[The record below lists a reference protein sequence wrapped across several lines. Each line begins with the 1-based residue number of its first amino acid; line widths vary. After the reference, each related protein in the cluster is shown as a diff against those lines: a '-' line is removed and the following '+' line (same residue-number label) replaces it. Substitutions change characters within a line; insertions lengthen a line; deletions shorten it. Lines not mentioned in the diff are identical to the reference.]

1 MSVFQKLW
9 RSNIESTTKS
19 TKVKVEEI
27 EGDQPLNPF
36 TEVLILQQHSDIIRQ
51 LHPVDDKRCVSI
63 GDDNL
68 AVVWDIQL
76 CVKLFVLSGHTR
88 PITSLLLLRS
98 SASYSGD
105 SDWLLTGSSDKSLK
119 VWDLDTGK
127 CLQTLTEHGASVKC
141 LLSINDDVFLSAGQS
156 LHLWSGAGKLLDCYH
171 RTEKEIEDIY
181 LLVHVCGQKDRVVA
195 ASGKQLGV
203 YQVNTRTADN
213 VIETGEVTFL
223 KNLPSHLEAIR
234 SLTNLSDQCF
244 ASGSLDGT
252 IVIWSSQTFLP
263 TCKLNTVDC
272 YQGKDHL
279 YPYSI
284 QHVLCLE
291 ERFLLAAIGSGFGL
305 FDISSKKLLCEKV
318 SAHFSKI
325 LHMTFVCDGAY
336 LATCSEDGSIRLWGY
351 SPHLNGSG
359 PEDKSDMDLRPIE
372 RFLDI
377 SCDQLRQCKDILPE
391 PALIGECL
399 AHSGAVQM
407 VVDCGLEGM
416 LSCGVDGLVI
426 AWKNAELQS
435 MKRNQMIQEQ
445 FLNPSGIV

>member
-9 RSNIESTTKS
+9 RTNTDLPSKNAKI
-19 TKVKVEEI
+19 KVEEI

-51 LHPVDDKRCVSI
+51 LHPLDEKRCVSV

-68 AVVWDIQL
+68 AVVWDIQRCLKL
-76 CVKLFVLSGHTR
+76 CVLSGHTR
-88 PITSLLLLRS
+88 PITSLLLKS
-98 SASYSGD
+98 STSYSD
-105 SDWLLTGSSDKSLK
+105 SDWLLTGSSDKTIK

-127 CLQTLTEHGASVKC
+127 CLQTMTDHGSSVKC
-141 LLSINDDVFLSAGQS
+141 LLSINNDLFLSAGQS
-156 LHLWSGAGKLLDCYH
+156 LHLWSGAGKLLDCYY
-171 RTEKEIEDIY
+171 RTEKEIEDIN
-181 LLVHVCGQKDRVVA
+181 LMIHVCGQKDRIVT
-195 ASGKQLGV
+195 ASGKLIGV
-203 YQVNTRTADN
+203 YQVNITTDN
-213 VIETGEVTFL
+213 NIIESGDIVFV
-223 KNLPSHLEAIR
+223 KNLSSHLEAIR

-244 ASGSLDGT
+244 ASGSLDGS
-252 IVIWSSQTFLP
+252 IVIWSSQTFLSSY
-263 TCKLNTVDC
+263 KLNAVDS
-272 YQGKDHL
+272 YWGKDHL

-305 FDISSKKLLCEKV
+305 FDITTRKLICEKV

-336 LATCSEDGSIRLWGY
+336 LATCSEDGSIRLWGHA
-351 SPHLNGSG
+351 PHLNSSVT
-359 PEDKSDMDLRPIE
+359 EDKSDMDLRPIE

-377 SCDQLRQCKDILPE
+377 SFDQLRTFKDILPE
-391 PALIGECL
+391 PVLIGECL

-426 AWKNAELQS
+426 AWKNAELQA

>member
-1 MSVFQKLW
+1 MVFPGDFP
-9 RSNIESTTKS
+9 EM
-19 TKVKVEEI
+19 KVKVEEI
-27 EGDQPLNPF
+27 EGDQILNPF

-51 LHPVDDKRCVSI
+51 LHPVGDKRCVSI

-76 CVKLFVLSGHTR
+76 CLKLFVLSGHTR

-98 SASYSGD
+98 NANYSD
-105 SDWLLTGSSDKSLK
+105 SDWLLTGSSDKTIK

-127 CLQTLTEHGASVKC
+127 CLQTMTEHGASVKC
-141 LLSINDDVFLSAGQS
+141 LLSINDDLFLSAGQS

-171 RTEKEIEDIY
+171 RTEKEIEDIN
-181 LLVHVCGQKDRVVA
+181 LMIHVCGQTDRVVT
-195 ASGKQLGV
+195 ASGKQIGV
-203 YQVNTRTADN
+203 YQVNTTTDDV
-213 VIETGEVTFL
+213 VIVTGDIAFV

-252 IVIWSSQTFLP
+252 IVIWSCQTFLP
-263 TCKLNTVDC
+263 TYKFNTVDS

-305 FDISSKKLLCEKV
+305 FDITTRKLICEKAC
-318 SAHFSKI
+318 AHFSKI

-336 LATCSEDGSIRLWGY
+336 LATCSEDGSIRLWGHA
-351 SPHLNGSG
+351 PHLNSSG
-359 PEDKSDMDLRPIE
+359 TEDKSDMDLRPIE

-377 SCDQLRQCKDILPE
+377 SCDQLRHHKDVLPA
-391 PALIGECL
+391 PVLIGECL

-426 AWKNAELQS
+426 AWKNAELQA
-435 MKRNQMIQEQ
+435 MKRNQIIQEQ